1 MKKTPDYSGGE
12 FRFPV
17 VVQRPTYTPDDSGG
31 QVTVWNDIIPEMFCA
46 IDNAG
51 GSEPYGDGS
60 TGRIRTQQ
68 MFNFTTW
75 WRDDIQQT
83 DRLIYGGLSWNIRQ
97 INNLNLR
104 IKFIQIKAEAGVE
117 Q

>member
-17 VVQRPTYTPDDSGG
+17 VVQRPIYTPDDSGG
-31 QVTVWNDIIPEMFCA
+31 QETSWSDQFTIFCD

-68 MFNFTTW
+68 TFNFTSW

-83 DRLIYGGLSWNIRQ
+83 DRLAYNGLFWNIRQ

-104 IKFIQIKAEAGVE
+104 NKFIQIKAEAGVE